1 MNMWDERFGRA
12 DWVYG
17 KEPNDFLREQASRIP
32 LREGQSRVLSIGEGE
47 GRNAVFLASLGHRVT
62 AVDASLEGLKK
73 VVRLAAERG
82 VSVETVHADL
92 ACWEPPAGSFD
103 GVISIFCHLPE
114 SVRKH
119 AHQTAARALTPGG
132 VVILEAYTPAQL
144 AFGTGGPKDVNLLYT
159 LPTLREDFAPLDL
172 EIAREVEREVV
183 EGSLHTGRAATV
195 QILARRREG

>member
-17 KEPNDFLREQASRIP
+17 KEPNDFLREQASHIP
-32 LREGQSRVLSIGEGE
+32 LRDGKSRVLSIGEGE

-92 ACWEPPAGSFD
+92 ACWEPPAASFD

-144 AFGTGGPKDVNLLYT
+144 AFGTGGPKDVNLLYA
-159 LPTLREDFAPLDL
+159 LPMLREDFASLDL
-172 EIAREVEREVV
+172 EIAREVERDVV

-195 QILARRREG
+195 QILARRR

>member
-1 MNMWDERFGRA
+1 MNMWDDRFGRA

-32 LREGQSRVLSIGEGE
+32 LRRGQSRVLSIGEGE

-62 AVDASLEGLKK
+62 AVDASIEGLKK

-92 ACWEPPAGSFD
+92 AAWEPEQGEFD

-114 SVRKH
+114 SVRRH
-119 AHQTAARALTPGG
+119 AHRAAARALTPGG
-132 VVILEAYTPAQL
+132 VLVLEAYTPAQL
-144 AFGTGGPKDVNLLYT
+144 AFGTGGPKDVALLYT
-159 LPTLREDFAPLDL
+159 LATLREDFGALDL
-172 EIAREVEREVV
+172 EIAHEVEREVV
-183 EGSLHTGRAATV
+183 EGELHTGRAATV
-195 QILARRREG
+195 QILAHCR